1 MSKTSNV
8 ILGFLSGA
16 AIGLVA
22 GILTAPD
29 KGENTRAKIKDKV
42 KDIKDLTDNISDNIE
57 EKINQLNE
65 QIEQLKKETKGKIN
79 DINKTTDKNK
89 TQM

>member
-42 KDIKDLTDNISDNIE
+42 NNLADDFSDNIGD
-57 EKINQLNE
+57 KINQLEE
-65 QIEQLKKETKGKIN
+65 QINQLKKDAQEKIN
-79 DINKTTDKNK
+79 DIKGTTDKNK
-89 TQM
+89 AKV

>member
-29 KGENTRAKIKDKV
+29 NGENTRAKIKDKV
-42 KDIKDLTDNISDNIE
+42 NNLADDFSDNIGD
-57 EKINQLNE
+57 KINQLEE
-65 QIEQLKKETKGKIN
+65 QINQLKKDAQEKIN
-79 DINKTTDKNK
+79 DIKGTTDKNK
-89 TQM
+89 AKV

>member
-42 KDIKDLTDNISDNIE
+42 KDVADDLSDNLGD
-57 EKINQLNE
+57 KINQLEE
-65 QIEQLKKETKGKIN
+65 QIDQLKKEAQEKIN
-79 DINKTTDKNK
+79 DIKGTTDKNNA
-89 TQM
+89 QV

>member
-29 KGENTRAKIKDKV
+29 KGENTRTKIKDKV
-42 KDIKDLTDNISDNIE
+42 KDVADNISDNVGD
-57 EKINQLNE
+57 KINQLEE
-65 QIEQLKKETKGKIN
+65 QIEQLKKEAQDRIN
-79 DINKTTDKNK
+79 DIKGTTEKNK
-89 TQM
+89 AQV

>member
-42 KDIKDLTDNISDNIE
+42 KDVADDFSDNLGD
-57 EKINQLNE
+57 KINKLEE
-65 QIEQLKKETKGKIN
+65 QIEQLKKEAQDRIKDIKG
-79 DINKTTDKNK
+79 TTEKNK
-89 TQM
+89 AQV

>member
-42 KDIKDLTDNISDNIE
+42 NNLADDFSDNVE
-57 EKINQLNE
+57 DKINQLEE
-65 QIEQLKKETKGKIN
+65 QINQLKKEAQGKIN
-79 DINKTTDKNK
+79 DIKGTTDKNK
-89 TQM
+89 EKV